1 MGVMID
7 PRKAD
12 AAYRPFPPFAAW
24 AACRVDDTRWQ
35 RYVDRLRKRG
45 EASPEH
51 LKRAVEVAKRAA
63 AIDTGAIEGLYD
75 VDRGFTL
82 TVATQTAMWE
92 TLLDAKGAKV
102 RSLIEAQLRAYDLV
116 LDLATQSVPVAESW
130 IRALHAEICREQSTY
145 LVYTEIGPQEQDLP
159 LGEYKKHPN
168 HVRTPSGEIH
178 SYAPVDMTPAEMH
191 RLCEQLRAPDF
202 LEAHPVLQASYA
214 HYALVAVHPFA
225 DGNGRVARALASVYT
240 YRARSFPFL
249 VLVEDK
255 PAYYDSL
262 RAADGGNFQSFV
274 DFVFD
279 RAVDAIRLIDE
290 ALGAAGAP
298 RPDEAL
304 AGLRRLFTTKGGFP
318 HEHVDAAAKVLIE
331 AFERELSARA
341 KEATAG
347 GELKFNTTWVQ
358 GDNAPSSGE
367 YRHPVKTPPG
377 RVQFSLSSPEP
388 APATVARFFGL
399 QVPRDCGRDDELM
412 IRERDGTLTF
422 EARVDELVPRLST
435 GLQLRLRMFT
445 ERVLGE
451 TIDMLNKKAASALKQ
466 RGY

>member
-82 TVATQTAMWE
+82 TVATQT
-92 TLLDAKGAKV
+92 
-102 RSLIEAQLRAYDLV
+102 
-116 LDLATQSVPVAESW
+116 VPVAESW

-290 ALGAAGAP
+290 ALGAAGGP

-358 GDNAPSSGE
+358 SDNAPSSGE

-377 RVQFSLSSPEP
+377 RVQFTLLAGACTCDRGPLLRTTGSQ
-388 APATVARFFGL
+388 GL
-399 QVPRDCGRDDELM
+399 RP
-412 IRERDGTLTF
+412 
-422 EARVDELVPRLST
+422 
-435 GLQLRLRMFT
+435 
-445 ERVLGE
+445 
-451 TIDMLNKKAASALKQ
+451 
-466 RGY
+466 